1 LEDFKI
7 KNPSQKSK
15 NCQHHGGTAA
25 PPRDKINLQK
35 TIIRF
40 LNAYSR
46 LQTINN
52 NQLIISKFPLL
63 LHLQNTKIN
72 HVRIAKEI

>member
-1 LEDFKI
+1 MGGQQPRPTNKI
-7 KNPSQKSK
+7 S
-15 NCQHHGGTAA
+15 
-25 PPRDKINLQK
+25 RQK

-46 LQTINN
+46 LQTINH

>member
-1 LEDFKI
+1 M
-7 KNPSQKSK
+7 
-15 NCQHHGGTAA
+15 GGQQ
-25 PPRDKINLQK
+25 PHRIPRKPRDHNKINHQE

-46 LQTINN
+46 LQTINQT
-52 NQLIISKFPLL
+52 QLIISKFPLL